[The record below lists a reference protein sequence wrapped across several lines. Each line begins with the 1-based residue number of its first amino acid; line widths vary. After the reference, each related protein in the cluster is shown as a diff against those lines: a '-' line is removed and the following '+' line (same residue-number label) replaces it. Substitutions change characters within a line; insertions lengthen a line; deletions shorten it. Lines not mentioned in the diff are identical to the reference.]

1 MVDAASSPLQILVV
15 DDDDVIVDLVREYFS
30 ARGHQVH
37 AAFDAR
43 EALEVLQKEQLDVV
57 IADLR
62 IPQGS
67 GIEVARAAGR
77 VARPVAVVLMTGLP
91 TVDSA
96 REAMQAGASDYL
108 TKPFRLIELFDCV
121 TVAAAHTATMRE
133 RSLVADRCRLYEL
146 AWDLSNPDELPRLF
160 GLLTQVARGS
170 CGAEEVALW
179 VRQPTGW
186 TAVARGGVVRR
197 LDGLDPLDEASPRR
211 IADGTITAPVR
222 RGDDV
227 VAVLGVSGGR
237 PRRPEHQ
244 VALDRHA
251 AMLADV
257 LDRLS

>member
-1 MVDAASSPLQILVV
+1 MEPSSKPMQILVV

-30 ARGHQVH
+30 VRGHQVH

-43 EALEVLQKEQLDVV
+43 EAIDVLQKEQLDVV
-57 IADLR
+57 LTDLR

-67 GIEVARAAGR
+67 GLDVVRAAGR
-77 VARPVAVVLMTGLP
+77 LARPVASVLMTGLP

-96 REAMQAGASDYL
+96 REAMQSGASDYI
-108 TKPFRLIELFDCV
+108 TKPFRLRELFDAAAA
-121 TVAAAHTATMRE
+121 AAAHTAALRE

-146 AWDLSNPDELPRLF
+146 AWDLQQPNELPRLF
-160 GLLTQVARGS
+160 GLLTQVARGT

-197 LDGLDPLDEASPRR
+197 LDGLDPLDELSPRR
-211 IADGTITAPVR
+211 AADGTITAPVR

-237 PRRPEHQ
+237 PRAPEHQ
-244 VALDRHA
+244 VALSRYAD
-251 AMLADV
+251 MLARV
-257 LDRLS
+257 LERLA